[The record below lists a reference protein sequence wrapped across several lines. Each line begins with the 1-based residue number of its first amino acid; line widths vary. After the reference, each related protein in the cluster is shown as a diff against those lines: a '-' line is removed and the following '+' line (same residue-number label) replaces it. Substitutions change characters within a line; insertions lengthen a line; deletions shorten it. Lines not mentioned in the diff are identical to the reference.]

1 MPSNQRWNRF
11 AHADQTVLR
20 RAQGTALTRYV
31 REELAPFSRHYGA
44 LFEREGFDPRRGAA
58 PADLRRLPPT
68 EPRELIRAQGLEAHR
83 TDFLLRPTPSKLK
96 AEWSFARKLA
106 LGLGGA
112 RSRDQLVRSYAPCFR
127 SRERVG
133 DDRLLID
140 HTRFDLEVLG
150 EHGARAFGFLG
161 LDQPGK
167 RLLSLSRPSPGIEHW
182 AFLQGGWQ
190 SGTHAAHDLDLCEPA
205 LIEDYAP
212 TAVSGPAAE
221 VIALLEGA
229 REQRL
234 ALPGLELCVLVGTDI
249 TVAEKR
255 RAAEALSSHGATD
268 PIVCR
273 AFTSDLARAL
283 FVEPRAE
290 VDAEPGFLVSPD
302 LNYFELVR
310 PGTAEP
316 AGDDEGGELL
326 LSSVSAHGTAVLR
339 YRTGLVVGSPIDWS
353 RCKWSGMGLP
363 RLASDLARRP

>member
-1 MPSNQRWNRF
+1 MPPDQRWNRF
-11 AHADQTVLR
+11 ARADEAVVR
-20 RAQGTALTRYV
+20 RARDTALSRYV

-58 PADLRRLPPT
+58 PADLRALPPT
-68 EPRELIRAQGLEAHR
+68 EARELIRAQGLEAHR
-83 TDFLLRPTPSKLK
+83 ADFLLRPSPSKIK

-127 SRERVG
+127 TRERVG
-133 DDRLLID
+133 DDWLLID

-161 LDQPGK
+161 LDRPGK
-167 RLLSLSRPSPGIEHW
+167 RLLSLSPPGPGIEHW

-190 SGTHAAHDLDLCEPA
+190 SGTHTAHDLNLSEPA
-205 LIEDYAP
+205 LVEEYCP
-212 TAVSGPAAE
+212 TAVSGPAGE

-229 REQRL
+229 IEGRL
-234 ALPGLELCVLVGTDI
+234 ELPGLDLCVLTGTGIPLAD
-249 TVAEKR
+249 KQ
-255 RAAEALSSHGATD
+255 RAADALSKLGAAD

-283 FVEPRAE
+283 FVEPPAD
-290 VDAEPGFLVSPD
+290 VDAEPGFVVSPD
-302 LNYFELVR
+302 LNDFELVR

-339 YRTGLVVGSPIDWS
+339 YRTGLVVGSPIDWT
-353 RCKWSGMGLP
+353 RCEWSGLGLP
-363 RLASDLARRP
+363 RLASDLATIG